1 MDEAKPTAMNWIR
14 KNHTRIWAR
23 SQFWTNCKVD
33 YVTNNLAECF
43 NNWIKKYKGL
53 NLDDLMDKIRQLIM
67 SKWYERRTIS
77 RKIEG
82 LILPHIIKELR
93 EQSRNLDM
101 DVQRSGDFV
110 AEVSV
115 KSGTGYK
122 CVVNLRDRTC
132 HCRKWQV
139 CGIPCKH
146 AIAFITYIRELLEK
160 YVDMYYSVEKFRV
173 AYEVLIPSMPDK
185 SQWPESHHDFFM
197 NPPLLKPT
205 AGRRHNQ
212 RFKGCAEGNGS
223 TTRQKGQNQ
232 CRICKKYG
240 HRWYN
245 CKDGDPDDIA
255 AMLAE
260 RYEIWNNLQF
270 PLIF

>member
-1 MDEAKPTAMNWIR
+1 
-14 KNHTRIWAR
+14 
-23 SQFWTNCKVD
+23 
-33 YVTNNLAECF
+33 
-43 NNWIKKYKGL
+43 
-53 NLDDLMDKIRQLIM
+53 
-67 SKWYERRTIS
+67 
-77 RKIEG
+77 
-82 LILPHIIKELR
+82 
-93 EQSRNLDM
+93 
-101 DVQRSGDFV
+101 
-110 AEVSV
+110 
-115 KSGTGYK
+115 
-122 CVVNLRDRTC
+122 
-132 HCRKWQV
+132 
-139 CGIPCKH
+139 
-146 AIAFITYIRELLEK
+146 LEK

-223 TTRQKGQNQ
+223 TTRQKGQHQ